1 MAGGA
6 IGWYSKLQQS
16 TALST
21 TQAEYMGAVEAGKEI
36 SWMRNILSE
45 FGYTVQGPS
54 TLKIDNL
61 SAIEVAKNPEHHG
74 RMKHMD
80 LCHYWL
86 RDQVERLV
94 IKPDPIPTAEQ
105 VADMLTKCVPVPKV
119 RFCRE
124 QMGVLL

>member
-1 MAGGA
+1 MRQLLQELG
-6 IGWYSKLQQS
+6 YKLKD
-16 TALST
+16 A
-21 TQAEYMGAVEAGKEI
+21 
-36 SWMRNILSE
+36 
-45 FGYTVQGPS
+45 S
-54 TLKIDNL
+54 TLYTDDR
-61 SAIEVAKNPEHHG
+61 SAITVSENPEHFG

-80 LCHYWL
+80 LRHYWL

-124 QMGVLL
+124 QMGVLP